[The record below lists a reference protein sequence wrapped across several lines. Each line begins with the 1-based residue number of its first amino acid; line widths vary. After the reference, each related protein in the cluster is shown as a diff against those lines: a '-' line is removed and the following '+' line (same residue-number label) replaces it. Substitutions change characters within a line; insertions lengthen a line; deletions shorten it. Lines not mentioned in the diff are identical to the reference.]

1 MSATTPPPPTTPT
14 VSEGTATSPTT
25 GGGPRSVTTAHV
37 PVVGDGTT
45 AGSRA
50 RRRWRR
56 ARWPVTV
63 LVVLLALAGLSAIAR
78 PTTSSTPLAPDNPGP
93 GGGRAVAEVL
103 RDRGVDVTYV
113 QTVADA
119 VAASGDGT
127 TLLVAQSDFL
137 LDEQADALVAT
148 AADLVLVA
156 PNEYLLSAATG
167 GAAEV
172 VYDWPDGSA
181 VREPGCEDPAARAA
195 ERIRSDG
202 VGYALSG
209 AGAGGSTVV
218 CFPSPTEPT
227 AGAYVVHEAG
237 DRTVRA
243 VDTASVLRNDT
254 VPEDGNA
261 ALALW
266 TLGAEERL
274 VWLVPDPFDTSLT
287 GGDEQPALAL
297 PPWTG
302 VVALQLLVLVVVVAL
317 WRGRRLGPL
326 VTEDL
331 PVVVRAAETTRGRG
345 RLYRRAGSRGHAA
358 AGLRASAADRL
369 AGRLGLPRS
378 ADAAS
383 LVDAVARATG
393 RPPDQLA
400 HLLYGPP
407 PADDAALLELAR
419 HLDQIESEVYHS

>member
-1 MSATTPPPPTTPT
+1 MSTTTPPPPTTAAAPADPT
-14 VSEGTATSPTT
+14 RLVA
-25 GGGPRSVTTAHV
+25 TAHL

-45 AGSRA
+45 GASRA
-50 RRRWRR
+50 RRRWARV
-56 ARWPVTV
+56 RWPVTV
-63 LVVLLALAGLSAIAR
+63 LVVLLALAGLSAVAR

-119 VAASGDGT
+119 VAAAGDDT

-156 PNEYLLSAATG
+156 PNEYLLSRATG
-167 GAAEV
+167 GAAEL
-172 VYDWPDGSA
+172 VYDWPDGSV
-181 VREPGCEDPAARAA
+181 VREPRCEDPAARAA
-195 ERIRSDG
+195 GGIGSDG
-202 VGYALSG
+202 VGFSLTG
-209 AGAGGSTVV
+209 AGAGASTVV
-218 CFPSPTEPT
+218 CFPSPTDTT
-227 AGAYVVHEAG
+227 AGAYLVHEAD

-243 VDTASVLRNDT
+243 VDTGSVLRNDT
-254 VPEDGNA
+254 VAEEGNA

-266 TLGAEERL
+266 TLGADERL
-274 VWLVPDPFDTSLT
+274 VWLVPDPFDTTLS

-302 VVALQLLVLVVVVAL
+302 VVALQLLVLVLVVAL

-331 PVVVRAAETTRGRG
+331 PVVVRASETTRGRG

-400 HLLYGPP
+400 HILYGPP